1 MNCLEKKDRGSA
13 FFLWLMIAAT
23 FVSMLFCCAYTSPL
37 YPHYSNSD
45 SPIFILIG
53 KGITEGKLCYVD
65 LFDHKGPV
73 LFFIEALGWTI
84 GGRTGIWLLE
94 CLAMLLSELAIL
106 GICRQLKAKPWLPII
121 SSAIVLFYTF
131 CHGNLTEDYSL
142 PLIYGSMFF
151 AVKFFLSDS
160 DKHQARY
167 AYFYGISV
175 GLIAFIRINNALI
188 IFALILGIMIDLIRK
203 QQIPNMIANLAA
215 GLLGIATIAVPICL
229 YFYVNGA
236 LYDMLYATFLYNL
249 VYAEES
255 SHLHLWE
262 NFLFVV
268 LYAPIVFSVIVFFKS
283 RDRYSKPMITSL
295 LIASVLSLIMLLYAN
310 VYEHYF
316 TLAIPLFTLAVA
328 MAAPQPSLRTMVR
341 PKEGKTALLVC
352 LGLIVLAHTGLATY
366 RAAAPFYKSYLTDIA
381 YDRYYQM
388 SESAKE
394 IPEEERDSVLGLGIP
409 VEWYLDMDITP
420 CYKYYTLQQWWSTS
434 ENDVYGDTVAYIE
447 SNHPDWLITKVGSDY
462 GVDEIKKTYELVEEN
477 DYASFYRY
485 VG

>member
-1 MNCLEKKDRGSA
+1 MSSLENRRWQA
-13 FFLWLMIAAT
+13 IQFATMIIITMLM
-23 FVSMLFCCAYTSPL
+23 MLFCCAFTSPL
-37 YPHYSNSD
+37 YPHYNNSD

-73 LFFIEALGWTI
+73 LFFLEALGWAI
-84 GGRTGIWLLE
+84 GGRTGIWFLE
-94 CLAMLLSELAIL
+94 CVAIILSEIAIL
-106 GICRQLKAKPWLPII
+106 GICRKLNAKPWLPII
-121 SSAIVLFYTF
+121 SSAMVLFFTF

-142 PLIYGSMFF
+142 PLIYGSLYF
-151 AVKFFLSDS
+151 AIKYFMSEDL
-160 DKHQARY
+160 KHPARY
-167 AYFYGISV
+167 AYFYGICV

-188 IFALILGIMIDLIRK
+188 IFSLILGIMIDLIQKR
-203 QQIPNMIANLAA
+203 QIKNLFANLASGLA
-215 GLLGIATIAVPICL
+215 GMATIALPICI
-229 YFYVNGA
+229 YFYMQGA
-236 LYDMLYATFLYNL
+236 LYEMIYATFLYNL

-262 NFLFVV
+262 NVLFLV
-268 LYAPIVFSVIVFFKS
+268 LYAPIVFSAVVFIKQRSQYKRQMIV
-283 RDRYSKPMITSL
+283 TL
-295 LIASVLSLIMLLYAN
+295 LIASILSLLMLVYAN

-316 TLAIPLFTLAVA
+316 TLAIPLFTVAVA
-328 MAAPQPSLRTMVR
+328 MAAPYPNLKTLFR
-341 PKEGKTALLVC
+341 PRERKTALMVC
-352 LGLIVLAHTGLATY
+352 LGFIVLAHTGMAAY

-381 YDRYYQM
+381 YDRYHQM
-388 SESAKE
+388 SESAE
-394 IPEEERDSVLGLGIP
+394 RIPIEERDSVLGLGIP

-447 SNHPDWLITKVGSDY
+447 SNHPEWLITKVGTDY
-462 GVDEIKKTYELVEEN
+462 GVDEIEQSYELVEEN